1 MNVVPLP
8 RAFHSSR
15 FLFEEAA
22 ASGETAS
29 PAEDKKEEQAE
40 NASLD
45 DQLASIK
52 KQLESSEKEVV
63 LSFVVH
69 SVAEGPQG

>member
-22 ASGETAS
+22 

-40 NASLD
+40 GASLD